1 MAKITYTK
9 LGLKTN
15 TETKKIEFN
24 GNEIEI
30 LQYLPI
36 EDKYSLVN
44 ITLQECQEGTIYN
57 PVKKDMFFHLNLAFM
72 YTNISFTDK
81 QKSVEN
87 LSKVYDALTN
97 SGLMQQIL
105 DNIPKDEYDELY
117 SYIEELEYKILNY
130 NNTLSG
136 TIKNIIDTL
145 PANAEQM
152 QKIVDNF
159 DPQKFQN
166 VLDFAKAANGGR
178 PIE

>member
-15 TETKKIEFN
+15 TEVKKIDFN

-30 LQYLPI
+30 LQYLPVD
-36 EDKYSLVN
+36 DKYSLVN
-44 ITLQECQEGTIYN
+44 ITLQESKEGTIYN
-57 PVKKDMFFHLNLAFM
+57 PVKKDMFFHLNLVFM

-81 QKSVEN
+81 QRSAEN
-87 LSKVYDALTN
+87 LNKLYDALTS
-97 SGLMQQIL
+97 SGLMAEIL
-105 DNIPKDEYDELY
+105 NNIPENEYKELY
-117 SYIEELEYKILNY
+117 DDMEDLEYKILNY
-130 NNTLSG
+130 NNTIAGVIQNVIES
-136 TIKNIIDTL
+136 L
-145 PANAEQM
+145 PTNAEQM

-159 DPQKFQN
+159 DPQKYQN